1 MIIKR
6 EIQNDIEK
14 RLFRKK
20 VVIIYGARRV
30 GKTTLIREIQKK
42 FQDISL
48 YLNCDEPDI
57 REALTDKTSTELK
70 SFIGPKQLVIID
82 EAQRVRNIGLTLKLI
97 VDNYPEIQIISTG
110 SSSFELSNQTVEPL
124 TGRKYEYFLYPFSI
138 SELKSIYS
146 NIEIDRLLEKR
157 IIFGMYP
164 EIVINEFENERNLKE
179 ITRSYLYKDVL
190 QYQHIRNPEI
200 LEKLLQALALQLGNE
215 VSYNELSNSLG
226 IDKKTVQSYISILE
240 KAFVIFKLGPFSKNL
255 RNEIKKLRKIYFI
268 DTGIRNALINNLNP
282 FTLRNDMGVLWE
294 NFLIME
300 RMKNTSNNFL
310 SKNIYFWRTHQKEEI
325 DLIEE
330 STDNICAYEF
340 KWKNKKTVKEKAP
353 KAFSDKY
360 KNISFKI
367 VDRKNY
373 QEFLKI

>member
-42 FQDISL
+42 FKDISL

-164 EIVINEFENERNLKE
+164 EIVINEFDNERNLKE

-190 QYQHIRNPEI
+190 QYQNIRNPEI

-226 IDKKTVQSYISILE
+226 IDKKTVQSYVSILE

-294 NFLIME
+294 NFLIIE

-330 STDNICAYEF
+330 STDNISAYEF
-340 KWKNKKTVKEKAP
+340 KWKNKKSVKEKAP

-360 KNISFKI
+360 KNINFKI